1 MRFCCVDLKKIRYMR
16 FFLSKTAM
24 SSFFFIPLSCDSC
37 KNKNLDKS
45 SMGIAQESNEENDT
59 INVALRSPNENE
71 IH

>member
-1 MRFCCVDLKKIRYMR
+1 MR

>member
-1 MRFCCVDLKKIRYMR
+1 MR
-16 FFLSKTAM
+16 FFCSKTAM

-45 SMGIAQESNEENDT
+45 SMRNARESNEENDT
-59 INVALRSPNENE
+59 INVALQPPNENE

>member
-1 MRFCCVDLKKIRYMR
+1 MRFCCVDLKKKRYMR

>member
-1 MRFCCVDLKKIRYMR
+1 MR

-45 SMGIAQESNEENDT
+45 SMRIARESNEENDT

>member
-1 MRFCCVDLKKIRYMR
+1 MR

-59 INVALRSPNENE
+59 INVALQSPNENE